1 LQLLVIILFAIVFL
15 EDRMP
20 LASAMAPATALA
32 LALVPPAIAIVLQR
46 WFVRAAVRAMDRS
59 DPACVRHC
67 DRADLLGRIAP
78 WLGLAGLVAATF
90 LAGWLECI
98 RAAIGN
104 LPAVDELV
112 AILPALAAAVAGWW
126 VQEPLERRVREAS
139 LIRRLD
145 EGRPLVA
152 WPSRLRFVVAR
163 TRSNILLL
171 LVPILLVVA
180 ASEAL
185 EPRIARAAPAFW
197 ASGGAEIA
205 PLAIAMC
212 VYLISPLLARLVLD
226 LAPLPPGEMRSD
238 LEEVCRASGVRVRDI
253 LVWRTDDAMVNGAVM
268 GLVGPLR
275 YVMLTDGL
283 LELLPRQQLR
293 AVMAHE
299 IGHVRR
305 RHLPWMLAALVALLV
320 VASLLVEAPVRVAD
334 EAIRTAGWSVDT
346 TIEALLWLERGAMLS
361 ATALALVLFGWLS
374 RRIERQADS
383 FATQYLSTAEGSRQ
397 ITPQA
402 VAAMSDALASVA
414 RHTGVSPHRPSWRHG
429 SIAWRQAYLDR
440 LAGLPVG
447 ALGIDRLIARLKLGV
462 VVVLLA
468 FAALLVIDI
477 RRSTETSRAPSYD
490 ESSRGQR
497 AVPTVS
503 GARGREDHRSDHR
516 HAFRQDARDRQ

>member
-20 LASAMAPATALA
+20 LATAMSPLSALA
-32 LALVPPAIAIVLQR
+32 LTLGPPAMAIALQW
-46 WFVRAAVRAMDRS
+46 WFVRAALRAMDRS
-59 DPACVRHC
+59 DPVCARHC

-78 WLGLAGLVAATF
+78 WLGLAGLIAATF
-90 LAGWLECI
+90 LAGWLECV
-98 RAAIGN
+98 RAGIGN
-104 LPAVDELV
+104 LPAIDELV
-112 AILPALAAAVAGWW
+112 AILPALGAAVAGWW
-126 VQEPLERRVREAS
+126 VQEPIERRVREAS

-171 LVPILLVVA
+171 LVPILVVVA
-180 ASEAL
+180 VSEAL

-197 ASGGAEIA
+197 ASGGQELT
-205 PLAIAMC
+205 PLAIALC
-212 VYLISPLLARLVLD
+212 VYLLSPLLARLVLD
-226 LAPLPPGEMRSD
+226 LAPLPPGEMRTD

-305 RHLPWMLAALVALLV
+305 RHLPWMLAALIAMLV
-320 VASLLVEAPVRVAD
+320 VASLLVEAPVRFAD
-334 EAIRTAGWSVDT
+334 EAIRTAGWSIDAT
-346 TIEALLWLERGAMLS
+346 LEALLWLDRGAALS
-361 ATALALVLFGWLS
+361 ATALALLLFGWLS

-383 FATQYLSTAEGSRQ
+383 FAAQYLSSAEGSPQ

-429 SIAWRQAYLDR
+429 SIAWRQAYLGG
-440 LAGLPVG
+440 LTGSPVAG
-447 ALGIDRLIARLKLGV
+447 LGIDRLIARLKVGV
-462 VVVLLA
+462 ALVLIAFAVLLILDA
-468 FAALLVIDI
+468 QRGAEDP
-477 RRSTETSRAPSYD
+477 RAPRYD
-490 ESSRGQR
+490 DPSRG
-497 AVPTVS
+497 
-503 GARGREDHRSDHR
+503 E
-516 HAFRQDARDRQ
+516 